1 MDLLAMMR
9 IYVRVVERGT
19 MSAAARDL
27 DLGQPAVSERI
38 DRLEKFLGVRLLT
51 RSSRTLTCTHEGRAF
66 YENSREL
73 LQAADQ
79 AVHSLTHLDHTLNG
93 TIRIAS
99 AQCFGET
106 VLPGVLLRMQ
116 AKYPDLK
123 IDLVLNDAIVDP
135 LTEGVDISLRLG
147 KLTEGAYI
155 AYPLGVVERVLV
167 ATPAYLS
174 RHGPI
179 DKPSDLAKHPFI
191 RVKGVFTN
199 EQMSLN
205 GPDASTDNFRIRT
218 MMTTSHWRPVY
229 EMISAGSGI
238 GVVQKPACTDALQQ
252 GKLVRVLP
260 QYAVPPFPLNALV
273 PAQRPLSS
281 RITRVID
288 VLRDEIPRALAR
300 EGKTSLF
307 S

>member
-73 LQAADQ
+73 LQAADK
-79 AVHSLTHLDHTLNG
+79 AVHSLAQMDHTLNG

-99 AQCFGET
+99 AQCFGEI
-106 VLPGVLLRMQ
+106 VLPRVLLRMQ
-116 AKYPDLK
+116 AKYPELK

-147 KLTEGAYI
+147 RLTEGAYI
-155 AYPLGVVERVLV
+155 AYPLGIVERILV
-167 ATPAYLS
+167 ATPSYLS
-174 RHGPI
+174 RHGNI
-179 DKPSDLAKHPFI
+179 NKPADLSRHPFI
-191 RVKGVFTN
+191 RVKGVFN
-199 EQMSLN
+199 NDHMPLS
-205 GPDASTDNFRIRT
+205 GPDASVDSVRIRT
-218 MMTTSHWRPVY
+218 MMTTSHWRPMY
-229 EMISAGSGI
+229 EMISASSGI
-238 GVVQKPACTDALQQ
+238 GVVQKPACAAALQQ
-252 GKLVRVLP
+252 GKLVRLLP
-260 QYAVPPFPLNALV
+260 RYTVPAFPLNALV
-273 PAQRPLSS
+273 PAQRPLSP
-281 RITRVID
+281 RITRIIE
-288 VLRDEIPRALAR
+288 VLRDEIPRALLKEDKA
-300 EGKTSLF
+300 SLF

>member
-51 RSSRTLTCTHEGRAF
+51 RSSRTLTCTHEGLAF
-66 YENSREL
+66 YENSRQL

-79 AVHSLTHLDHTLNG
+79 AVHSISQLDQTLSG

-99 AQCFGET
+99 AQCFGEI
-106 VLPGVLLRMQ
+106 VLPGVLLQMQ

-123 IDLVLNDAIVDP
+123 IDLILNDTIVDP

-147 KLTEGAYI
+147 RLAEGAYI

-174 RHGPI
+174 RYGEI
-179 DKPSDLAKHPFI
+179 SKPSDLAKHPFI
-191 RVKGVFTN
+191 RVKGVFN
-199 EQMSLN
+199 SDRLPLS
-205 GPDASTDNFRIRT
+205 GPDLPSDSVQIRT
-218 MMTTSHWRPVY
+218 TMTTSHWRPMY
-229 EMISAGSGI
+229 EMILAGSGI
-238 GVVQKPACTDALQQ
+238 GVVQKPACADALEQDR
-252 GKLVRVLP
+252 LVRLLP
-260 QYAVPPFPLNALV
+260 SYAVPPFTLNALV
-273 PAQRPLSS
+273 PAQRPLSP
-281 RITRVID
+281 RITRIIE
-288 VLRDEIPRALAR
+288 VLRDEIPRALAK
-300 EGKTSLF
+300 EGKVSLF